1 MNRNS
6 PLRIGSVLVLVIAL
20 LAGADY
26 VWKEKPHLA
35 ELAAQNA
42 ATEAQTAMTESS
54 SSSAS
59 SFSSAG
65 NRIVRKGTSTHKNS
79 GVDVQAVL
87 ASLQLIAQPTN
98 EASLLKLSAQGVNV
112 QTVVLLSNND
122 RAALFSW
129 IESDDVKTVFS
140 ALKTAL
146 QEQFSPKLQNL
157 VDETMAPGNGPPVD
171 VLSFSDPAIS
181 PESIV
186 FLRVRNRLYE
196 LHIAERGKDAIEQLI
211 AALSK

>member
-1 MNRNS
+1 MTAT
-6 PLRIGSVLVLVIAL
+6 LRIGSVLVLAIVL
-20 LAGADY
+20 LAVADY

-65 NRIVRKGTSTHKNS
+65 NRIVRKGTSTRKNS

-171 VLSFSDPAIS
+171 VLSFNDPAIS
-181 PESIV
+181 PEDV
-186 FLRVRNRLYE
+186 MFLRVRNRLYE
-196 LHIAERGKDAIEQLI
+196 LHIAEKGKEVIEQLI